1 MLSELYHPVPLQ
13 YHRDMNKELIA
24 AQTLYASAQRHLV
37 ATTPGQGLG
46 VLTRAWCCFE
56 LAIRMKVRPRM
67 VSLYLAFSK
76 TQGSLSATGDLLACL
91 RKVEVQSA
99 LCVAPFTLS
108 M

>member
-1 MLSELYHPVPLQ
+1 MRCYSAFLSTMPDSRALGSVLLCPLQ

-56 LAIRMKVRPRM
+56 LAIRMKVRPQM
-67 VSLYLAFSK
+67 VSLDLAFS
-76 TQGSLSATGDLLACL
+76 QNARSSFCNG
-91 RKVEVQSA
+91 
-99 LCVAPFTLS
+99 
-108 M
+108 